1 MQTNSLTP
9 QVKHLVLIGGG
20 HSHLFVLKQL
30 GMKPVPGLAIT
41 LISRDIETPYSGSL
55 PGTLSGFLTHDDMN
69 IDLRP
74 LAQFAKARLIRA
86 TVEDIDLDAKII
98 RLADRPEIHFDILS
112 LNIGSQP
119 DASTILGADEFACPV
134 KPIDKFLT
142 RWESVRAEA
151 VQRVSS
157 QKDYAIT
164 MVGGGPA
171 SVELALAMQYRIHTE
186 CKLALESESSLKLS
200 IISSSSEIL
209 ARHNTKVRRAALD
222 TLRRRNI
229 KVELGQRVTRFLADS
244 VQTDLGGEYACDAAF
259 YATGASLPKWPVRC
273 GIAMSDDGF
282 IDTLPTLQS
291 ASHDFVFAAG
301 DAATIRG
308 ASRPKSGV
316 YAVRAGIPLADNL
329 VRFATGKRLKPF
341 KPQKH
346 ALALIS
352 LGDKTAIASRETMS
366 LQGKSAWILKQR
378 IDKAFV
384 TRFSQ
389 LPSMEAKLDL
399 TKGLMDVEAEAELR
413 RHAMRCAGCGAKVG
427 GGLLGEVLDDLHG
440 AVGTEKKPIEDAS
453 IIPLRDG
460 RALLQSID
468 QISAFI
474 DDPWLFARIATN
486 HCLSDIYAM
495 GETPHSAL
503 AVVGLP
509 LASQRIMKHTLAD
522 LMRGCK
528 HELDAND
535 CELLGGHTAE
545 NPQLQLGLTV
555 NAFAEANTS
564 LAKHTLKQGD
574 VLIITKPLGTGTL
587 FAADMRSLSR
597 NRWIESAIE
606 QMLLSNK
613 LAAQVF
619 RKHGASACT
628 DVTGFGLAGHLFE
641 MLDPNRVEAE
651 LDLASLPAFDGSL
664 DLLSAGVH
672 SSLQP
677 SNLRVAKGIHNHE
690 GFGSDPR
697 FQLLFDPQ
705 TSGGL
710 LAALPEADAKDCL
723 EDLIKAGHSGAAIIG
738 RVIKIGASD
747 SAIILK

>member
-1 MQTNSLTP
+1 M
-9 QVKHLVLIGGG
+9 
-20 HSHLFVLKQL
+20 
-30 GMKPVPGLAIT
+30 
-41 LISRDIETPYSGSL
+41 
-55 PGTLSGFLTHDDMN
+55 
-69 IDLRP
+69 
-74 LAQFAKARLIRA
+74 
-86 TVEDIDLDAKII
+86 
-98 RLADRPEIHFDILS
+98 
-112 LNIGSQP
+112 
-119 DASTILGADEFACPV
+119 
-134 KPIDKFLT
+134 
-142 RWESVRAEA
+142 
-151 VQRVSS
+151 
-157 QKDYAIT
+157 
-164 MVGGGPA
+164 
-171 SVELALAMQYRIHTE
+171 
-186 CKLALESESSLKLS
+186 
-200 IISSSSEIL
+200 
-209 ARHNTKVRRAALD
+209 RRAALD
-222 TLRRRNI
+222 ILRRRNI
-229 KVELGQRVTRFLADS
+229 KIELGHRVTRFQVNG
-244 VQTDLGGEYACDAAF
+244 VQTDLGGEYVSDATF
-259 YATGASLPKWPVRC
+259 YATGASLPDWPAC
-273 GIAMSDDGF
+273 AGIAMSDDGF

-316 YAVRAGIPLADNL
+316 YAVRAGKPLAVNL
-329 VRFATGKRLKPF
+329 VRFAKGKRLKPF

-352 LGDKTAIASRETMS
+352 LGDKTAIASRKGLS
-366 LQGKSAWILKQR
+366 LQGKLAWILKQR
-378 IDKAFV
+378 IDKDFV
-384 TRFSQ
+384 ARFSQ
-389 LPSMEAKLDL
+389 LPSMETKLDL
-399 TKGLMDVEAEAELR
+399 TKGLMDVEEEAELR

-427 GGLLGEVLDDLHG
+427 GGLLGEVLDDLHDE
-440 AVGTEKKPIEDAS
+440 VGMGKKPIEDAS

-509 LASQRIMKHTLAD
+509 LASKRIMKHTLAD

-528 HELDAND
+528 HELDANN

-555 NAFAEANTS
+555 NAFAETNS
-564 LAKHTLKQGD
+564 SFAKHTLNQGD

-587 FAADMRSLSR
+587 FAADMRSLSH
-597 NRWIESAIE
+597 NRWIECAIE

-613 LAAQVF
+613 LAAQIL

-651 LDLASLPAFDGSL
+651 LDLASLPALEGSL
-664 DLLSAGVH
+664 DLLSAGIH

-677 SNLRVAKGIHNHE
+677 SNLRVAKGIHGNE
-690 GFGSDPR
+690 KFRNDPR

-723 EDLIKAGHSGAAIIG
+723 EDLIRAGHSAAIIG
-738 RVIKIGASD
+738 GVIKIGAAD